1 MHLLTL
7 VKKELVLDRVAV
19 DAALAM
25 IFFVYVHVFNF

>member
-25 IFFVYVHVFNF
+25 IFFCLCTCF